1 MAELKLDELTQAMA
15 AAVKDGMAAYDHEKQ
30 QAEGRGNAE
39 DPLTKEAIDA
49 LVDERTNAKLAE
61 AEKAWEEKLA
71 RIQAE
76 SKRID
81 PDAAKH
87 GLGDVWPL
95 PVSRLVRKA
104 RDEAEKAAQDISDVM
119 HVIGK
124 LATDPV
130 KAAKA
135 YLDVEGLRDTSIHK
149 ALDSYTSTGGADWV
163 PTVFSGQMIA
173 DIDEQARVAPLFG
186 RFPMAA
192 KNVTFPGGSG
202 LPTVYRTTGGEN
214 SNVTEDMA
222 EGTRNLT
229 FTAEDLRGYKGYSD
243 NLDEDSIISVAP
255 YLVSRFAVAFAQAI
269 DTAILDGD
277 TDASGID
284 GAVASGSFKR
294 AWDGL
299 RHKALTNTGGNADLG
314 TFNLDS
320 LMQLPAGMGKYADDP
335 AQLAWIV
342 ASNTYWSK
350 LFTLKDS
357 SNNPVFIPV
366 VSGNPATN
374 PVVTGQVG
382 FLAGIP
388 IIPSGLVRTDL
399 NAAGQYD
406 GSTTDNTVILLVRRD
421 AWLLGDRR
429 QLSVETDKD
438 IVAGTNKIVMTWR
451 GDFQH
456 LYGTGLT
463 TVMGYNVAVV

>member
-1 MAELKLDELTQAMA
+1 MAELKLDELTQALS
-15 AAVKDGMAAYDHEKQ
+15 AAVKAGMDEHEHERK
-30 QAEGRGNAE
+30 QAEGRGAGE

-61 AEKAWEEKLA
+61 VEKAYDEKLA

-95 PVSRLVRKA
+95 PVGRLVRKA

-135 YLDVEGLRDTSIHK
+135 FLDSEGFTDTSIHK
-149 ALDSYTSTGGADWV
+149 AIDTYTSTGASEWV
-163 PTVFSGQMIA
+163 PTIFSGQMIA
-173 DIDEQARVAPLFG
+173 DIDEQARVAPLFT
-186 RFPMAA
+186 RIPMAG
-192 KNVTFPGGSG
+192 KNITMPGGSG
-202 LPTVYRTTGGEN
+202 LPTVYRTTGAEN
-214 SNVTEDMA
+214 TNVTEDA
-222 EGTRNLT
+222 AQLSRNLS
-229 FTAEDLRGYKGYSD
+229 FAAEDIRGYKGYSD
-243 NLDEDSIISVAP
+243 NLDEDSIVSVAP
-255 YLVSRFAVAFAQAI
+255 YLVSRFSVAFAQAI

-277 TDASGID
+277 TDGTGID
-284 GAVASGSFKR
+284 GVIATGSFKR

-314 TFNLDS
+314 TFNLDN

-335 AQLAWIV
+335 ARLAWIV

-438 IVAGTNKIVMTWR
+438 IVAGLNKIVMTWR

-456 LYGTGLT
+456 LYTTDLT